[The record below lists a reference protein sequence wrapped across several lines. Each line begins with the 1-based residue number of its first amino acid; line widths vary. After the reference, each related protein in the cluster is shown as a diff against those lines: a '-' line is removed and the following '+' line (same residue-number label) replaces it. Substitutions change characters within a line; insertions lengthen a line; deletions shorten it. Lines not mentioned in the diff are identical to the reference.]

1 MTRQPTPWIITL
13 AFGALT
19 AFQEWMRQGQV
30 LAQETTRLAHEAAQ
44 EAARLA
50 HEAAQEAARQTH
62 EAACLESSQEMF
74 GQFIEALK
82 IAQGG

>member
-1 MTRQPTPWIITL
+1 MKAPQQPTPWIITL

-30 LAQETTRLAHEAAQ
+30 LAQET
-44 EAARLA
+44 ARQA
-50 HEAAQEAARQTH
+50 REAAQEAARQAQ
-62 EAACLESSQEMF
+62 EVACLETSQKMF
-74 GQFIEALK
+74 EQFVKALE